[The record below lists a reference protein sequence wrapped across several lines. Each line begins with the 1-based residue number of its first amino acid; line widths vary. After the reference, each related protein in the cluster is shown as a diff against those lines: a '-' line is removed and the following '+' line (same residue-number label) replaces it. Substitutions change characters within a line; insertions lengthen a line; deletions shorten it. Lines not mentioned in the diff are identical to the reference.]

1 MTSVSS
7 RRVLAYTGD
16 ERYKL
21 LQALISERTEKYFSS
36 SSFGR
41 TDLGSV
47 LPVPVREGWVGP
59 RVGVDM
65 AMNTEI
71 PAPNCP
77 LLNEFL
83 CPKSLDQLPVAVTLH
98 Q

>member
-7 RRVLAYTGD
+7 RLVLAYTED

-21 LQALISERTEKYFSS
+21 LQDLISERTEKLFSS
-36 SSFGR
+36 SRSGR
-41 TDLGSV
+41 FDLGIV

-65 AMNTEI
+65 STNTEI
-71 PAPNCP
+71 PLPSCP
-77 LLNEFL
+77 LLNAFL
-83 CPKSLDQLPVAVTLH
+83 FSKSLDQLPVAVTLH